1 MISAYVVPGLKEK
14 VINLKRIVSVGA
26 ITKAVTEYYCFD
38 METLRI
44 KNRNKTKVQAR
55 YVLCFMLRRHT
66 AMSLDDIAQYLSPA
80 VTDHTTVMHGIAFVT
95 GQLSLKHEN
104 EVKNILNEIYI

>member
-1 MISAYVVPGLKEK
+1 MISPYVLPGLKTK
-14 VINLKRIVSVGA
+14 IQNLKRIVS
-26 ITKAVTEYYCFD
+26 ITSITDEVCSYYATD
-38 METLRI
+38 IEQLRI

-55 YVLCFMLRRHT
+55 YVLCYMLRRHT

-80 VTDHTTVMHGIAFVT
+80 IKHHCTVMHGIAFVT

-104 EVKNILNEIYI
+104 PIKIILNEIYI

>member
-1 MISAYVVPGLKEK
+1 MISVYVMPGLKTK
-14 VINLKRIVSVGA
+14 IKDLKRIVSVTA
-26 ITKAVTEYYCFD
+26 ITSAVIEYYDMD
-38 METLRI
+38 MEILRI

-55 YVLCFMLRRHT
+55 YILCYMLRRHT

-95 GQLSLKHEN
+95 GQLSLKHDN